1 MRIVQSWLRQYT
13 DFRFSPE
20 DLAESL
26 TMLGLEFE
34 RIERPGKKYEGF
46 VVGEVLDVQRHPR
59 ADRLT
64 VCRVRAGRETLQIVC
79 GAPNVAAGQ
88 KVPVGLVGA
97 TVPRNQH
104 DPSGKP
110 FVLSQVTLRGVES
123 SGMICSAYELDLG
136 KDAEGILVLDAKAKT
151 GQPLAA
157 FLGMDDVVYDVEI
170 TPNRPDWLSHIGIAR
185 EIAVLTGKQP
195 RLPKPSLREGKES
208 ITRHLQVRVEDPDLC
223 PRFAVR
229 MIRGVRIG
237 PSPSWLQQW
246 LTLAGLRPRNNVVD
260 ITNFVMLES
269 GHPMHAFD
277 YALLEEQRLV
287 IRRAGSGLRF
297 VTLDGKEHEVPS
309 ASMMVCDGKKPV
321 SIAGV
326 MGGANS
332 EIGESTVDV
341 VLEAAYW
348 NPSSIRRTAKA
359 VGISTDASQ
368 RFERGADPKA
378 IRFVL
383 DRAAALVAELAG
395 GTILR
400 GAIDVYPKP
409 IKERLVPLR
418 PARANALLGTAQTA
432 AQMTRALRLLGIRP
446 VRRTKDR
453 TLFAVPTFRVD
464 IEREVDLIEEVARV
478 YGYNNIEEKTRTSV
492 DFVQPFPRVSPG
504 DRVRALAAGAGFHEV
519 ITNSMHDERRAS
531 HIGKT
536 PVRILN
542 PQNQDMIM
550 LRTSLL
556 PGMLDVV
563 ARNLNSGTED
573 LRLFEVGHVF
583 SIDRTDRPK
592 LVEEFLEEEC
602 LGLLLTGK
610 AEPRHWSEKPR
621 PADFFDAKGEVEA
634 LLERFA
640 LDKWQLIPYPPLG
653 DILENVLAVEIE
665 GRFAG
670 YLGSVRESVL
680 KSLGIE
686 QQVFTA
692 ELQLAPLT
700 QPAGRVFEPLPK
712 YPKVRRDVAFSVSED
727 MTAEAMMHGIRA
739 SAGELL
745 QRVELFD
752 MYQGD
757 KLTAGTKSLAFTLEL
772 MSRERTLTDAEIDA
786 VVQRVVRHVE
796 RECQA
801 ALRGVK

>member
-20 DLAESL
+20 ELAESL

-34 RIERPGKKYEGF
+34 RIERPGIKYEGF
-46 VVGEVLDVQRHPR
+46 VVGEVLDVQRHPK

-64 VCRVRAGRETLQIVC
+64 VCRVRTGKETLQIVC

-104 DPSGKP
+104 EASGKP
-110 FVLSQVTLRGVES
+110 FVLSQVSLRGVES

-136 KDAEGILVLDAKAKT
+136 KDADGILVLDAKAKV

-185 EIAVLTGKQP
+185 EIAVLTGKMP
-195 RLPKPSLREGKES
+195 RLPKISLREGKER
-208 ITRHLQVRVEDPDLC
+208 ITRYLSVRVEDPQLC

-229 MIRGVRIG
+229 MIRGVQIG
-237 PSPSWLQQW
+237 PSPAWLQQW

-260 ITNFVMLES
+260 ITNFVMLEN

-277 YALLEEQRLV
+277 YALLEDQRLV

-297 VTLDGKEHEVPS
+297 VTLDGREHDIPS

-332 EIGESTVDV
+332 EIRDGTVDV

-348 NPSSIRRTAKA
+348 NPSSIRRTARA
-359 VGISTDASQ
+359 LGISTDASV
-368 RFERGADPKA
+368 RFERGADPQA
-378 IRFVL
+378 VHFVL
-383 DRAAALVAELAG
+383 DRAAALVSELAG

-400 GAIDVYPKP
+400 GARDVYPAR
-409 IKERLVPLR
+409 IRERLVPLR
-418 PARANALLGTAQTA
+418 PARANAVLGTTQTA

-446 VRRTKDR
+446 ARRTKDR

-464 IEREVDLIEEVARV
+464 IEREIDLIEEVARV
-478 YGYNNIEEKTRTSV
+478 FGYNNIEEKTRTSV
-492 DFVQPFPRVSPG
+492 DFVQPFPRTSPG
-504 DRVRALAAGAGFHEV
+504 DRVRARVIGAGFREV
-519 ITNSMHDERRAS
+519 ITNSMHDERRAALN
-531 HIGKT
+531 GKM

-542 PQNQDMIM
+542 PQNQDMLM

-583 SIDRTDRPK
+583 SIDQTDRPK
-592 LVEEFLEEEC
+592 LVEHFLEEEC

-610 AEPRHWSEKPR
+610 AAPAQWHEKPR
-621 PADFFDAKGEVEA
+621 QVDFFDAKGEVEA
-634 LLERFA
+634 LLEQLP
-640 LDKWQLIPYPPLG
+640 LDKWLLIPYPALG
-653 DILENVLAVEIE
+653 NILENVLAVEIE
-665 GRFAG
+665 GCFAG
-670 YLGSVRESVL
+670 YLGRVREDVL
-680 KSLGIE
+680 KSFGIE

-692 ELQLAPLT
+692 ELLLTPLT
-700 QPAGRVFEPLPK
+700 QSTGRVFEPLPK
-712 YPKVRRDVAFSVSED
+712 YPKVRRDVAFSVSAEV
-727 MTAEAMMHGIRA
+727 TAEVMQQAIRA

-757 KLTAGTKSLAFTLEL
+757 KFTAGTKSLAFTLEL
-772 MSRERTLTDAEIDA
+772 MSRDRTLTDAEIDA

-796 RECQA
+796 RECRA
-801 ALRGVK
+801 TLRGVK

>member
-46 VVGEVLDVQRHPR
+46 VVGEVLDVQRHPK

-64 VCRVRAGRETLQIVC
+64 VCRVRTGKETLQIVC
-79 GAPNVAAGQ
+79 GAPNVAPGQ

-110 FVLSQVTLRGVES
+110 FVLSQVTLRSVES

-136 KDAEGILVLDAKAKT
+136 KDAEGILVLDTKAKV

-195 RLPKPSLREGKES
+195 RLPKIAVREERES
-208 ITRHLQVRVEDPDLC
+208 ITRHLAVRVEDPELC
-223 PRFAVR
+223 PRFAVK
-229 MIRGVRIG
+229 MIRGVHIG
-237 PSPSWLQQW
+237 PSPAWLQQW

-277 YALLEEQRLV
+277 YALIEEQRLV
-287 IRRAGSGLRF
+287 IRRAGTGLRF
-297 VTLDGKEHEVPS
+297 VTLDGKEHDVPS

-332 EIGESTVDV
+332 EIRESTADV

-348 NPSSIRRTAKA
+348 NPSSIRRTARTL
-359 VGISTDASQ
+359 GISTDASQ
-368 RFERGADPKA
+368 RFERGADPQA
-378 IRFVL
+378 VRFVL

-400 GAIDVYPKP
+400 GAIDIYPKR
-409 IKERLVPLR
+409 IRERLVPLR
-418 PARANALLGTAQTA
+418 PARANAVLGTTQSA

-446 VRRTKDR
+446 ARRTKDR
-453 TLFAVPTFRVD
+453 TLYAVPTFRVD
-464 IEREVDLIEEVARV
+464 IEREIDLIEEVARV

-504 DRVRALAAGAGFHEV
+504 DRVRALLTGAGFREV
-519 ITNSMHDERRAS
+519 ITNSMHDERRAALT
-531 HIGKT
+531 GKT

-542 PQNQDMIM
+542 PQNQDMLM

-583 SIDRTDRPK
+583 SVDQTDRPK
-592 LVEEFLEEEC
+592 LVEQFLEEEC
-602 LGLLLTGK
+602 LALLLTGK

-621 PADFFDAKGEVEA
+621 PVDFFDIKGEVEA

-640 LDKWQLIPYPPLG
+640 LDKWQLISYPPLG
-653 DILENVLAVEIE
+653 TILENVLAVEIE

-670 YLGSVRESVL
+670 YLGSVREDVL
-680 KSLGIE
+680 KPLGIE
-686 QQVFTA
+686 QRVFTA
-692 ELQLAPLT
+692 ELHVAPLT
-700 QPAGRVFEPLPK
+700 RRAGRIFEPLPK
-712 YPKVRRDVAFSVSED
+712 YPKVRRDVAFSVSAET
-727 MTAEAMMHGIRA
+727 TAEVLMQGIRA

-772 MSRERTLTDAEIDA
+772 MSRDRTLTDAEIDG
-786 VVQRVVRHVE
+786 VVQKVVRHVE

-801 ALRGVK
+801 TLRGVK